1 MSSAALSAA
10 RFSSEGGWADLSGRL
25 QLKLTGADR
34 VRYLNGQVTANVQRL
49 EPGKALPACVTTAK
63 GRLCGDVFIHATA
76 DALWIDAEASLRETL
91 PARLERYIIAD
102 DAVLAEVGGEVGLL
116 HLMGPLASRPID
128 PDAVLAVA
136 QANRFGEPG
145 LDVLLPAGALD
156 GFRAGLAAEMPEL
169 DAAFLEGLRV
179 AAGIPRWGFELDEHT
194 LPPEAGL
201 ERTHIDYHKGCYIG
215 QEVISRLKSIG
226 HVNRRLVRLTAE
238 GPAPLEAGLVLHP
251 SEPGAPAAGVI
262 TSAAWSFALDR
273 PMGLGY
279 LKRAVPCGV
288 LLARAADAPAGG
300 RPVQAQEL
308 PSHP

>member
-1 MSSAALSAA
+1 MAA
-10 RFSSEGGWADLSGRL
+10 RFLLEGGWADLSGRL

-49 EPGKALPACVTTAK
+49 EPGNALAACVTTAK

-102 DAVLAEVGGEVGLL
+102 DAVLSDVCGEVGLL
-116 HLMGPLASRPID
+116 HLMGPAAARSIAPG
-128 PDAVLAVA
+128 AALAVA
-136 QANRFGEPG
+136 RANRFGEPG
-145 LDVLLPAGALD
+145 LDVLLAAGALAA
-156 GFRAGLAAEMPEL
+156 FRAELAAELPGL

-226 HVNRRLVRLTAE
+226 HVNRRLVLLTAE
-238 GPAPLEAGLVLHP
+238 GRAPLEPGLALHP
-251 SEPGAPAAGVI
+251 AEPGAAAAGAV

-273 PMGLGY
+273 PIGLGY
-279 LKRAVPCGV
+279 LKRAVPCGP
-288 LLARAADAPAGG
+288 LLARAADEPAGG
-300 RPVQAQEL
+300 RPVHAQEL